1 MSGVDSLVLFNDF
14 AVSEWMRL
22 LLPLAMERRVCI
34 ITNMGASKR
43 LIHFI
48 MQFAYHFLIIL
59 TVGLF
64 DLTLCSLNLI
74 YLFPGKWIPVVPK
87 KRF

>member
-1 MSGVDSLVLFNDF
+1 MFSRLFFSGVDSLVLFNDF

-43 LIHFI
+43 LI
-48 MQFAYHFLIIL
+48 
-59 TVGLF
+59 
-64 DLTLCSLNLI
+64 SLYYAI
-74 YLFPGKWIPVVPK
+74 CIPLLNY
-87 KRF
+87 FNSWSI